1 MSGGSLLLKAQK
13 VFNRQ
18 ILLNGL
24 VLLTLAFFVFQMARI
39 SIEYI
44 PYNTDVGFLRIKQ
57 DYIDLGVWRT
67 AFFIHVYMSI
77 WVLLAGF
84 TQFSE
89 KIRDYYGSL
98 HRSFGYIYAAD
109 VVLITGPAGFVM
121 GVYANGGTTSK
132 VAFVVLAVLW
142 IYFTATAVVK
152 AKRGDYI
159 SHRDFM
165 IRSYALTLSA
175 ITLRAWK
182 WSINNSVELPPM
194 DVYRAVAWLGW
205 VPNLAF
211 AEFLIWRTRDRLGR
225 RRKDV
230 QTSLSEA

>member
-1 MSGGSLLLKAQK
+1 M
-13 VFNRQ
+13 
-18 ILLNGL
+18 GL
-24 VLLTLAFFVFQMARI
+24 
-39 SIEYI
+39 
-44 PYNTDVGFLRIKQ
+44 
-57 DYIDLGVWRT
+57 
-67 AFFIHVYMSI
+67 
-77 WVLLAGF
+77 
-84 TQFSE
+84 
-89 KIRDYYGSL
+89 
-98 HRSFGYIYAAD
+98 
-109 VVLITGPAGFVM
+109 
-121 GVYANGGTTSK
+121 YANGGITSK
-132 VAFVVLAVLW
+132 LAFVVLAVLW

-152 AKRGDYI
+152 AKSGDFL

-211 AEFLIWRTRDRLGR
+211 AEFLIWRSRDRLAR
-225 RRKDV
+225 RRKNV